1 LGLIKER
8 DGMAQG
14 KTQRRRSKVSLS
26 SARRKTEFSKKL
38 VVLTGAL
45 FILSLFLVRADMK
58 EGYDISS
65 YATQIILTTGGIFG
79 ASIVFYLNKA
89 KIENLSKAKIRF
101 VLLRL
106 RLEIRLKD
114 RLPEEE
120 YNLIMEEI
128 DKIDRMMDTKL
139 DGALEEAIQQ
149 EIEPQNY

>member
-1 LGLIKER
+1 
-8 DGMAQG
+8 MANA
-14 KTQRRRSKVSLS
+14 RRRRRGSKVSLS

-38 VVLTGAL
+38 VIVTGAL

-89 KIENLSKAKIRF
+89 KIENLSKARIRF

-120 YNLIMEEI
+120 FNLIMEEI

-139 DGALEEAIQQ
+139 DGALEEAIQSEV
-149 EIEPQNY
+149 EIQNY

>member
-1 LGLIKER
+1 
-8 DGMAQG
+8 MA
-14 KTQRRRSKVSLS
+14 KAKSQRRGSRVSLS
-26 SARRKTEFSKKL
+26 SARHKTEFSKKL
-38 VVLTGAL
+38 VIVTGAL
-45 FILSLFLVRADMK
+45 FIISLFLVRADMK

-79 ASIVFYLNKA
+79 ASIIFYLNKA

-139 DGALEEAIQQ
+139 DGALEEAIQS
-149 EIEPQNY
+149 EIEIQNY

>member
-1 LGLIKER
+1 
-8 DGMAQG
+8 MTQG
-14 KTQRRRSKVSLS
+14 KNQRRRSKVSLS
-26 SARRKTEFSKKL
+26 SIRRKTEFSKKL
-38 VVLTGAL
+38 VIVTGAL

>member
-1 LGLIKER
+1 
-8 DGMAQG
+8 MAQG
-14 KTQRRRSKVSLS
+14 KSQRRGSKKSLS
-26 SARRKTEFSKKL
+26 SVKRKTEFSKKL
-38 VVLTGAL
+38 VVVTGAL

-79 ASIVFYLNKA
+79 ASIIFYLNKA

-114 RLPEEE
+114 QLPEEQ
-120 YNLIMEEI
+120 YSLIMEEI
-128 DKIDRMMDTKL
+128 DKIDRMMDSKL
-139 DGALEEAIQQ
+139 DGALEEAIQSEV
-149 EIEPQNY
+149 EIQNY

>member
-1 LGLIKER
+1 
-8 DGMAQG
+8 MG
-14 KTQRRRSKVSLS
+14 KSPKKSTAFINLAK
-26 SARRKTEFSKKL
+26 RKTEFSKKL
-38 VVLTGAL
+38 VILTGAL
-45 FILSLFLVRADMK
+45 FVLSLFIMRADMR

-114 RLPEEE
+114 RLPEED
-120 YNLIMEEI
+120 YSLIMEEI
-128 DKIDRMMDTKL
+128 DEIDMMMDAKL
-139 DGALEEAIQQ
+139 DGALEEAIQS
-149 EIEPQNY
+149 EIDTQNY

>member
-1 LGLIKER
+1 
-8 DGMAQG
+8 MAQG
-14 KTQRRRSKVSLS
+14 KSQRRRSKISLS

-38 VVLTGAL
+38 VILTGAL

-139 DGALEEAIQQ
+139 DGALEEAIQSEV
-149 EIEPQNY
+149 EIQNY

>member
-1 LGLIKER
+1 
-8 DGMAQG
+8 MAQG
-14 KTQRRRSKVSLS
+14 KSQRRLSKISLS
-26 SARRKTEFSKKL
+26 SVKRKTEFSKKL
-38 VVLTGAL
+38 VIVTGAL

-79 ASIVFYLNKA
+79 ASIIFYLNKA

-114 RLPEEE
+114 QLPEEQ
-120 YNLIMEEI
+120 YSLIMEEI
-128 DKIDRMMDTKL
+128 DKIDRMMDSKL
-139 DGALEEAIQQ
+139 DGALEEAIQSEV
-149 EIEPQNY
+149 EIQNY

>member
-1 LGLIKER
+1 MEQAKS
-8 DGMAQG
+8 
-14 KTQRRRSKVSLS
+14 QRRRSRVSLS

-38 VVLTGAL
+38 VIVTGAL

-139 DGALEEAIQQ
+139 DGALEEAIQSEG
-149 EIEPQNY
+149 EIQNY

>member
-1 LGLIKER
+1 
-8 DGMAQG
+8 MAQG
-14 KTQRRRSKVSLS
+14 KSQRRGSKKSLS
-26 SARRKTEFSKKL
+26 SVKRKTEFSKKL
-38 VVLTGAL
+38 VVVTGAL

-79 ASIVFYLNKA
+79 ASIIFYLNKA

-114 RLPEEE
+114 QLPEEQ
-120 YNLIMEEI
+120 YSLIMEEI
-128 DKIDRMMDTKL
+128 DKIDRMMDNKL
-139 DGALEEAIQQ
+139 DGALEEAIQSEV
-149 EIEPQNY
+149 EIQNY

>member
-1 LGLIKER
+1 
-8 DGMAQG
+8 MAQG
-14 KTQRRRSKVSLS
+14 KSQRRGSKISLS
-26 SARRKTEFSKKL
+26 SAKRKTEFSKKL
-38 VVLTGAL
+38 VILTGAL

-79 ASIVFYLNKA
+79 ASIIFYLNKA

-114 RLPEEE
+114 KLPEEE

-139 DGALEEAIQQ
+139 DGALEEAIQS
-149 EIEPQNY
+149 EIEIQNY

>member
-1 LGLIKER
+1 MIQDKNH
-8 DGMAQG
+8 
-14 KTQRRRSKVSLS
+14 KRRSTILIN

-38 VVLTGAL
+38 VIVTGAL
-45 FILSLFLVRADMK
+45 FILSLFLVRVDMK

-89 KIENLSKAKIRF
+89 KIENLSKARIRF

-120 YNLIMEEI
+120 YLLIMEEI
-128 DKIDRMMDTKL
+128 NEIDRMMDTKL
-139 DGALEEAIQQ
+139 DGALEEAIQS
-149 EIEPQNY
+149 EVDIQNY

>member
-1 LGLIKER
+1 
-8 DGMAQG
+8 MAQA
-14 KTQRRRSKVSLS
+14 KSQRRRSRVSLS
-26 SARRKTEFSKKL
+26 STRRKTEFSKKL
-38 VVLTGAL
+38 VIVTGAL

-89 KIENLSKAKIRF
+89 KIENLSKARIRF

-120 YNLIMEEI
+120 FNLIMEEI

-139 DGALEEAIQQ
+139 DGALEEAIQSEV
-149 EIEPQNY
+149 EIQNY

>member
-1 LGLIKER
+1 
-8 DGMAQG
+8 MAQG
-14 KTQRRRSKVSLS
+14 KSQRRRSKISLNS
-26 SARRKTEFSKKL
+26 VKRKTEFSKKL
-38 VVLTGAL
+38 VIVTGAL

-79 ASIVFYLNKA
+79 ASIIFYLNKA

-114 RLPEEE
+114 QLPEEQ
-120 YNLIMEEI
+120 YSLIMEEI
-128 DKIDRMMDTKL
+128 DKIDKMMDSKL
-139 DGALEEAIQQ
+139 DGALEEAIQSEV
-149 EIEPQNY
+149 EIQNY